1 MKNVECFLC
10 MALLWFLAIVT
21 IERDDI
27 GGDTDWLLMNI
38 DQQGVYRVN
47 YDDANWKL
55 LARQLVNDHQV

>member
-1 MKNVECFLC
+1 MV
-10 MALLWFLAIVT
+10 LLWFVAIVT
-21 IERDDI
+21 MIERSDI

-55 LARQLVNDHQV
+55 LATQLRNDHQV